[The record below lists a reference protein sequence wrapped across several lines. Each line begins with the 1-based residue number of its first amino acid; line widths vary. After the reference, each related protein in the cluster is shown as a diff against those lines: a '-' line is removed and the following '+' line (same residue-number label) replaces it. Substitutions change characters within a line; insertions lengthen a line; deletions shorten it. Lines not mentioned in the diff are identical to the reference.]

1 MTFALGILVT
11 VALSALAMA
20 AALSVAQ
27 RSRLRGHA
35 ETAVAAGILWIVI
48 VMFPVYVLGLTR
60 HLTRGWL
67 AGASITCSLAVLA
80 AALAVP
86 APRPGRVRALG
97 REAVAV
103 LCLPLVGLREAFRAR
118 SLVLVGLVLAA
129 GLIGWTAVCAYY
141 SPSWG
146 QWDALWYHEPIT
158 AFTLQ
163 NHGFDVVPLPNDGLQ
178 KINGYPR
185 LGEMT
190 QLWFVIFTDRR
201 LIDIAN
207 PLLAPLYM
215 LVVYVLARRH
225 TADVVAPMG
234 WASIALVAPLASRIL
249 QTSYVD
255 IEVAIFVLAAMH
267 FCTRAPFRVRDAWLG
282 VACMSLA
289 LGAKVLALVPVAVLS
304 IIALGR
310 LVSAHGRVRPKATL
324 LTLVLG
330 ALAMTAVASVT
341 YWRNWIHFH
350 NPLWPDFDYDN
361 DRLGIHWRG
370 TTAVLDPSPEL
381 LDLVETMGSI
391 PYSRH
396 LGHAT
401 QQYEYGF
408 GTTWALVPLAV
419 LSTFAVWVTAARH
432 LVGGLF
438 AIGEWR
444 MSDATRSA
452 FYVSIVLGAS
462 VWLAPTPVWGAR
474 YFIAQFVMLCLLVA
488 WAGGRPGFQRFQE
501 GAVAVAVIT
510 TAIAFFWQTPR
521 WWYTPSELKTLAS
534 IPYPARE
541 VTPAAAISPD
551 LGLASASAVT
561 SAVGI
566 ARERDVRRRDV
577 VAFGDA
583 DGNFIALF
591 WNNRYDN
598 RVVYVPSG
606 EGFLARVDQ
615 EDAVWLYCAFG
626 DPMYAKLKK
635 PNSGWIEVGTLN
647 VEHWGAMF
655 RRAPPPSPPLPP

>member
-27 RSRLRGHA
+27 RARLCGHA

-48 VMFPVYVLGLTR
+48 VMVPVYVLGLTS

-67 AGASITCSLAVLA
+67 AAASVACSLATLA
-80 AALAVP
+80 AALTIP
-86 APRPGRVRALG
+86 SPRSGRVRAVG
-97 REAVAV
+97 REAVALV
-103 LCLPLVGLREAFRAR
+103 WLPLVGLREAFRAR
-118 SLVLVGLVLAA
+118 SLVLVGLVLGG
-129 GLIGWTAVCAYY
+129 GLVGWTAVCAYY
-141 SPSWG
+141 APSWG

-201 LIDIAN
+201 LIEIAN
-207 PLLAPLYM
+207 PVLAPLYM

-225 TADVVAPMG
+225 TEDVVAPMG
-234 WASIALVAPLASRIL
+234 WAAVALIAPVASRLL

-282 VACMSLA
+282 VGCMSLA
-289 LGAKVLALVPVAVLS
+289 LAAKVLAIVPVAVFAV
-304 IIALGR
+304 IALGR
-310 LVSAHGRVRPKATL
+310 LVSAHGRARPRATI
-324 LTLVLG
+324 LTIVLG
-330 ALAMTAVASVT
+330 ALAMTAVGAVT

-361 DRLGIHWRG
+361 ERLGIHWRG
-370 TTAVLDPSPEL
+370 TVAALDPSPEFLTL
-381 LDLVETMGSI
+381 LENMGSV

-396 LGHAT
+396 MGHAT

-408 GTTWALVPLAV
+408 GATWFLFPMAV
-419 LSTFAVWVTAARH
+419 VSTLTVWAAAARH
-432 LVGGLF
+432 VVGRLF
-438 AIGEWR
+438 AIVEWR

-452 FYVSIVLGAS
+452 LYVSIALVGS

-474 YFIAQFVMLCLLVA
+474 YFIAQFVMLGLMVA
-488 WAGGRPGFQRFQE
+488 WAGGRPGFQRLQE
-501 GAVAVAVIT
+501 GAVAVAVL
-510 TAIAFFWQTPR
+510 TAIVAFFWQTPR
-521 WWYTPSELKTLAS
+521 WWYTPSELEKLVS

-551 LGLASASAVT
+551 LGLASASAIT
-561 SAVGI
+561 SDVGL
-566 ARERDVRRRDV
+566 AREREVRRRDV

-598 RVVYVPSG
+598 RVVYAPSG

-615 EDAVWLYCAFG
+615 ADAMWLFCAFG
-626 DPMYAKLKK
+626 DPMYAQLKK
-635 PNSGWIEVGTLN
+635 PGSGWIEVGTLN

-655 RRAPPPSPPLPP
+655 RRAPPPWPPLPP